1 MSRNK
6 MATDSNSMCIDHC
19 AMVRCATNAK
29 AHYYLLKS
37 QVKNSKKRVSD
48 LEEELDKAKDEL
60 EQLSNE
66 LKSQTTIVDVL
77 VNLCNHDEVRV
88 LKSEDGG
95 VLCDTENE
103 VIDVDALPSDALPSD
118 DDDRSSPTDF
128 KFDTSDATVK
138 KSMLITPVKEGKNQ
152 KKPQAYEKQLNVHGS
167 DLLSEGDSDYLGD
180 SDSDVGDVPS
190 KKRRQLKNANW
201 HF

>member
-19 AMVRCATNAK
+19 TMVRCATNAK

-103 VIDVDALPSDALPSD
+103 VIDVDALPSDD
-118 DDDRSSPTDF
+118 DNRSSRTDF
-128 KFDTSDATVK
+128 KFADATVK
-138 KSMLITPVKEGKNQ
+138 ESTLITPVKEGKNQ
-152 KKPQAYEKQLNVHGS
+152 KKPQAYEKQTNVHDS
-167 DLLSEGDSDYLGD
+167 NSLSESDSDYLGD
-180 SDSDVGDVPS
+180 SDSDVGYVPS
-190 KKRRQLKNANW
+190 KKPRQLKDANW

>member
-29 AHYYLLKS
+29 VHYYLLKS

-103 VIDVDALPSDALPSD
+103 VIDVDALPSDD
-118 DDDRSSPTDF
+118 DNRSSRTDF
-128 KFDTSDATVK
+128 KFADATVK
-138 KSMLITPVKEGKNQ
+138 ESTLITPVKEGKNQ
-152 KKPQAYEKQLNVHGS
+152 KKPQAYEKQTNVHDS
-167 DLLSEGDSDYLGD
+167 NSLSESDSDYLGD
-180 SDSDVGDVPS
+180 SDSDVGYVPS
-190 KKRRQLKNANW
+190 KKPRQLKDANW

>member
-1 MSRNK
+1 MCNK
-6 MATDSNSMCIDHC
+6 
-19 AMVRCATNAK
+19 AK

-103 VIDVDALPSDALPSD
+103 VIDVDALPSDD
-118 DDDRSSPTDF
+118 DNRSSRTDF
-128 KFDTSDATVK
+128 KFADATVK
-138 KSMLITPVKEGKNQ
+138 ESTLITPVKEGKNQ
-152 KKPQAYEKQLNVHGS
+152 KKPQAYEKQTNVHDS
-167 DLLSEGDSDYLGD
+167 NSLSESDSDYLGD
-180 SDSDVGDVPS
+180 SDSDVGYVPS
-190 KKRRQLKNANW
+190 KKPRQLKDANW

>member
-88 LKSEDGG
+88 LKSEDDG
-95 VLCDTENE
+95 VLCDTEN
-103 VIDVDALPSDALPSD
+103 
-118 DDDRSSPTDF
+118 
-128 KFDTSDATVK
+128 K
-138 KSMLITPVKEGKNQ
+138 
-152 KKPQAYEKQLNVHGS
+152 
-167 DLLSEGDSDYLGD
+167 
-180 SDSDVGDVPS
+180 
-190 KKRRQLKNANW
+190 
-201 HF
+201 

>member
-103 VIDVDALPSDALPSD
+103 VIDVDALPSDD
-118 DDDRSSPTDF
+118 DNRSSRTDF
-128 KFDTSDATVK
+128 KFADATVK
-138 KSMLITPVKEGKNQ
+138 ESTLITPVKEGKNQ
-152 KKPQAYEKQLNVHGS
+152 KKPQAYEKQTNVHDS
-167 DLLSEGDSDYLGD
+167 NSLSESDSDYLGD
-180 SDSDVGDVPS
+180 SDSDVGYVPS
-190 KKRRQLKNANW
+190 KKPRQLKDANW